1 MNTPD
6 LSYNFRL
13 ADWNEFKQVLTDKLA
28 VLPQPEPIQDT
39 QGLEQM
45 ASNLTNA
52 LQEMISAKI
61 ICSKLN
67 LDTKW
72 WWNKDLTVARKEL
85 NRLRSDSY
93 RYKVMMSS
101 LMFCARSHLF
111 SHFSAFI
118 LD

>member
-13 ADWNEFKQVLTDKLA
+13 ADWDEFKQVLTDKLA

-52 LQEMISAKI
+52 LQEMISESSQRKSPAVNWI
-61 ICSKLN
+61 WTLN
-67 LDTKW
+67 GGGT
-72 WWNKDLTVARKEL
+72 R
-85 NRLRSDSY
+85 
-93 RYKVMMSS
+93 
-101 LMFCARSHLF
+101 
-111 SHFSAFI
+111 I
-118 LD
+118 